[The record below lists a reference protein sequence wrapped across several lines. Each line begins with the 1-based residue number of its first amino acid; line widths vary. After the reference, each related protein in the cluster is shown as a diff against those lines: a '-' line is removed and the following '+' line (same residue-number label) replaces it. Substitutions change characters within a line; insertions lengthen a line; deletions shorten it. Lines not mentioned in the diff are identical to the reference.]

1 MEKRDF
7 KGVWIPKEVW
17 LDERLNA
24 LEKIILV
31 EIDSLDCEESGC
43 YASYEYLATFCQC
56 SLTKVSLGIKKLIT
70 LSYIYV
76 VSFDGRTRLLKSRL
90 SKNERQPNINLKA
103 DSQKMKD
110 NNIDNNK
117 ENNNKKECKEKS
129 ATSRFIPPTLEEIRA
144 YCEERRNLVDVERFY
159 DFYQSKGWMVGKN
172 KMKDWKASIRTWERE
187 AGFKDEDDDPHGDFQ
202 MLGETDE
209 EYLERMRKK
218 EEKRKRKANGVF

>member
-1 MEKRDF
+1 MEQRDF
-7 KGVWIPKEVW
+7 KGVWISKEVW

-43 YASYEYLATFCQC
+43 YASNEYLATFCQC

-70 LSYIYV
+70 LGYIYV

-117 ENNNKKECKEKS
+117 ENNNKKEYKEKS
-129 ATSRFIPPTLEEIRA
+129 ATSRFIPPTPEEIKD
-144 YCEERRNLVDVERFY
+144 YCDERRNLVDVERFY

-172 KMKDWKASIRTWERE
+172 KMKDWKAAVRTWEKE
-187 AGFKDEDDDPHGDFQ
+187 AGFKSNDDFQ
-202 MLGETDE
+202 RIDETDE
-209 EYLERMRKK
+209 EYRIRM
-218 EEKRKRKANGVF
+218 NGGFREL